1 VNSKTNLRLWIA
13 GARPRTLLLALSPV
27 IIGHSVVN
35 TSAIEPNLSLSALAL
50 VVALALQVGVN
61 FANDYS
67 DGIRGTD
74 TKRQGPLRLTGSGS
88 ARSTSVRNA
97 AFGSFAVAA
106 VAGLALVLLTQQ
118 WWLLAVGAV
127 AIVAAWLYTGGKHPY
142 GYFGLGELVAF
153 VFFGLVATV
162 GTSYLSTLQVVP
174 LSAPLGAAV
183 GSYAAAVL
191 LVNNI
196 RDLNTDSA
204 AAKRTLA
211 VLLGSQRARILFLL
225 LIWGPMILVLL
236 LSNLY
241 PAVTLG
247 WGALLLVI
255 PATVIVGYAKSAEEY
270 NLVLKL
276 TALAS
281 LAFALLV
288 GIGLTL
294 PSL

>member
-1 VNSKTNLRLWIA
+1 M
-13 GARPRTLLLALSPV
+13 LALSPV
-27 IIGHSVVN
+27 IIGHAVVN
-35 TSAIEPNLSLSALAL
+35 TSASQPNIALSGLAL

-67 DGIRGTD
+67 DGVRGTD
-74 TKRQGPLRLTGSGS
+74 EKRQGPLRLTGSNS
-88 ARSTSVRNA
+88 ATPNSVRNA
-97 AFGSFAVAA
+97 AFASFAVAA
-106 VAGLALVLLTQQ
+106 FAGLALTFLTQQ
-118 WWLLAVGAV
+118 WWLIAVGAV

-153 VFFGLVATV
+153 LFFGLVATV
-162 GTSYLSTLQVVP
+162 GTSYLSTLQIVP
-174 LSAPLGAAV
+174 LSIPLGAAL

-191 LVNNI
+191 LINNI
-196 RDLNTDSA
+196 RDIQTDTA

-225 LIWGPMILVLL
+225 LIWGPMVLVLL
-236 LSNLY
+236 LSNIY

-255 PATVIVGYAKSAEEY
+255 PATVIVGYAKSADEY

-281 LAFALLV
+281 FAFALLL

-294 PSL
+294 PTL